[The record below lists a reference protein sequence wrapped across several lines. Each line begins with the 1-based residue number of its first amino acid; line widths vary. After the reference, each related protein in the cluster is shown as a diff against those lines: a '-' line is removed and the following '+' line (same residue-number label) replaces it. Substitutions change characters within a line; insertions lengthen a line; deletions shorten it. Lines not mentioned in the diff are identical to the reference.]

1 MSLCMIKNNIDTLEY
16 LEQQKEQEMKAEEL
30 KDEILQKYQETQ
42 NTEFKQKKK
51 LTNYKI
57 QQMQK

>member
-1 MSLCMIKNNIDTLEY
+1 MSVYDKNNIDTLEY
-16 LEQQKEQEMKAEEL
+16 LAQQKEQEMKAEEL
-30 KDEILQKYQETQ
+30 KDEILQNTKKQEHR
-42 NTEFKQKKK
+42 FKQKKK